1 MAISVNIK
9 LMKINFKVNLSS
21 IILVI
26 LASLFFIASSSFN
39 FALQDSSYTKWTSP
53 DESANYFFSK
63 RFSEGKS
70 LAYFDEAAIIGDNMV
85 MPRSFRSDFGWL
97 KPVSFLGIILIYGSL
112 ARAIGSVAIPFFTP
126 LLAAL
131 GIFIYYAI
139 IKKIFN
145 KRIALI
151 SSTLL
156 TFFPVYI
163 YYSVRSMFHNVLF
176 VVLLLVAIYFLI
188 LAAGERKEK
197 KKEKRR
203 AEYKSLESKTL
214 DKIEFPC
221 LNSDNNEIDVLKEE
235 KISLANRVK
244 RKFLNY
250 KLGKTFYLQLLFSFF
265 AGLFLGL
272 TFITRL
278 SELIWLLPA
287 LFIAWFFYFKRYS
300 FTKIILLISGVFLA
314 IIPNIYFNQLL
325 YSSPLRGGYNEM
337 NRSLDDISQAGS
349 SIVQSVAKGGDP
361 LVFLKTIYHN
371 IFYFGFDYIQSLQM
385 AKHYIVDMFPV
396 LSILFVLGSLLIIA
410 RSFLK
415 FEKKYLVYFLLFIT
429 IATILIFYYG
439 SWQFNDNPDPN
450 RFTIGNSYT
459 RYWLP
464 IYLMMIPIA
473 SFFIY
478 KFTRAFVF
486 AISGLKSYK
495 SKCIASGLQ
504 LIIVLVIAAL
514 SIDFVLFGSEEG
526 LLHLYYNNLR
536 DRAYIEEVRTLTED
550 NSIIITKYYDK
561 FLFPE
566 RRVIMGT
573 IPNDELLVASAKLV
587 KYYPVYYYNF
597 NLPADAIDYLNDRKL
612 DIYNLKLETLKRINH
627 DFTLYSLVAKEVRH
641 LSTSTSDILVD

>member
-197 KKEKRR
+197 KKRR
-203 AEYKSLESKTL
+203 EGRS
-214 DKIEFPC
+214 
-221 LNSDNNEIDVLKEE
+221 
-235 KISLANRVK
+235 ISL
-244 RKFLNY
+244 
-250 KLGKTFYLQLLFSFF
+250 
-265 AGLFLGL
+265 
-272 TFITRL
+272 
-278 SELIWLLPA
+278 
-287 LFIAWFFYFKRYS
+287 
-300 FTKIILLISGVFLA
+300 
-314 IIPNIYFNQLL
+314 
-325 YSSPLRGGYNEM
+325 
-337 NRSLDDISQAGS
+337 
-349 SIVQSVAKGGDP
+349 
-361 LVFLKTIYHN
+361 
-371 IFYFGFDYIQSLQM
+371 
-385 AKHYIVDMFPV
+385 
-396 LSILFVLGSLLIIA
+396 
-410 RSFLK
+410 
-415 FEKKYLVYFLLFIT
+415 
-429 IATILIFYYG
+429 
-439 SWQFNDNPDPN
+439 
-450 RFTIGNSYT
+450 
-459 RYWLP
+459 
-464 IYLMMIPIA
+464 
-473 SFFIY
+473 
-478 KFTRAFVF
+478 
-486 AISGLKSYK
+486 
-495 SKCIASGLQ
+495 
-504 LIIVLVIAAL
+504 
-514 SIDFVLFGSEEG
+514 
-526 LLHLYYNNLR
+526 
-536 DRAYIEEVRTLTED
+536 
-550 NSIIITKYYDK
+550 
-561 FLFPE
+561 
-566 RRVIMGT
+566 
-573 IPNDELLVASAKLV
+573 
-587 KYYPVYYYNF
+587 
-597 NLPADAIDYLNDRKL
+597 
-612 DIYNLKLETLKRINH
+612 
-627 DFTLYSLVAKEVRH
+627 
-641 LSTSTSDILVD
+641 